1 MREVTPITLNL
12 QAPNVNVIVHA
23 KEGDRAGRF
32 INAKLVD
39 GAREFIPPE
48 NAHFVVRYMK
58 ADGNGG
64 LYDTME
70 DNETPAVTLS
80 GNIAT
85 IGIAE
90 QALTTQG
97 LTQMELNIYDGNAT
111 RISAF
116 KFNMI
121 VEETVLPDGEVESTE
136 YFNILTHEIALALQ
150 ASGVVQAVVNMTVEA
165 EELPAGS
172 TPTVEKDYDPDAGT
186 LKLTFGLVKGQDGK
200 TAYQSAVDGGY
211 TGTEAEFNVELSGLN
226 EAATAAAASAAA
238 AAQSKADV
246 QALAETIAGNVGID
260 DDYTGEDTTWSS
272 SKIQE
277 ELDEQSSRIAE
288 LDKHI
293 IVRKRRNLLDESTV
307 ENDTVVNMNTGSTYT
322 AAGYKTT
329 DFIKVNQGDH
339 VYSLSFSNQAFRDCI
354 YRYAF
359 YDEDK
364 TYVSGGQN
372 SRYGDPGAH
381 SIEVPQNGY
390 IRISHAVTT
399 YNRWYVTTTEL
410 SQKGFGQYAFEPYRD
425 YDIQITDLD
434 WYDTSLLTYGDSIT
448 AINNGDSNCI
458 GWAKTVCDYFG
469 ISTHH
474 GRGVGGQ
481 TFVWNASTFQV
492 DENGNYVDRGT
503 TSDNCKGTF
512 CSWERINKM
521 IPEAIKDTIDMI
533 IIMGGTNDF
542 GSNTSP
548 GVDIETEPLFSS
560 DNIIDEDWIGCD
572 EYNGGDFDITKFK
585 GAVASTVMKMQ
596 ARCPQATII
605 LATPLSG
612 RGTNKNHMVN
622 TSGQTLRD
630 YAEAIIDVA
639 NYMSV
644 PCIDVNGTCK
654 INQFNYDGKIT
665 DGTHP
670 YSIIGCELLG
680 VSIIERIKT
689 ISRILK

>member
-1 MREVTPITLNL
+1 MNEMTPITLNL

-121 VEETVLPDGEVESTE
+121 VEETVMPDGEVESTE

-211 TGTEAEFNVELSGLN
+211 TGTEAEFNVELAGLN

-260 DDYTGEDTTWSS
+260 DDYTGDDTTWSS

-277 ELDEQSSRIAE
+277 ELDEQSSRIASE
-288 LDKHI
+288 YVQPVITSSAYSAGSAYTIGTKFKYEGH
-293 IVRKRRNLLDESTV
+293 EFTV
-307 ENDTVVNMNTGSTYT
+307 KKAIAENEDAASATSYDSSATYS
-322 AAGYKTT
+322 K
-329 DFIKVNQGDH
+329 GDYCTH
-339 VYSLSFSNQAFRDCI
+339 TENSI
-354 YRYAF
+354 T
-359 YDEDK
+359 K
-364 TYVSGGQN
+364 TYV
-372 SRYGDPGAH
+372 
-381 SIEVPQNGY
+381 
-390 IRISHAVTT
+390 
-399 YNRWYVTTTEL
+399 
-410 SQKGFGQYAFEPYRD
+410 
-425 YDIQITDLD
+425 
-434 WYDTSLLTYGDSIT
+434 
-448 AINNGDSNCI
+448 C
-458 GWAKTVCDYFG
+458 
-469 ISTHH
+469 
-474 GRGVGGQ
+474 
-481 TFVWNASTFQV
+481 
-492 DENGNYVDRGT
+492 
-503 TSDNCKGTF
+503 
-512 CSWERINKM
+512 
-521 IPEAIKDTIDMI
+521 
-533 IIMGGTNDF
+533 
-542 GSNTSP
+542 
-548 GVDIETEPLFSS
+548 
-560 DNIIDEDWIGCD
+560 IDEDGATGEWDSSKWD
-572 EYNGGDFDITKFK
+572 EEINEHKDNIVRTVHIQTEYAQNVDI
-585 GAVASTVMKMQ
+585 V
-596 ARCPQATII
+596 
-605 LATPLSG
+605 
-612 RGTNKNHMVN
+612 
-622 TSGQTLRD
+622 
-630 YAEAIIDVA
+630 
-639 NYMSV
+639 
-644 PCIDVNGTCK
+644 
-654 INQFNYDGKIT
+654 
-665 DGTHP
+665 
-670 YSIIGCELLG
+670 
-680 VSIIERIKT
+680 
-689 ISRILK
+689 